1 MAVFLL
7 AACVITPHTAVA
19 APVSTNDLTKA
30 TLSSLPMASEGSDG
44 FLTSESGIT
53 NTADD
58 AKEADFLDLFSKK
71 VQKDINLFIK
81 QTLEKKRIESEQLKE
96 IVLSY
101 INEKYSWINERNSA
115 RLFSQGC
122 YYAWKDGLL

>member
-1 MAVFLL
+1 MKIKDFDSNILNMSLELTLEWGEHWL
-7 AACVITPHTAVA
+7 APIQERIMLKLP
-19 APVSTNDLTKA
+19 S
-30 TLSSLPMASEGSDG
+30 LSL
-44 FLTSESGIT
+44 
-53 NTADD
+53 NQ
-58 AKEADFLDLFSKK
+58 ADFLDLFSKK

-81 QTLEKKRIESEQLKE
+81 QTLEKKRIGSEQLKE